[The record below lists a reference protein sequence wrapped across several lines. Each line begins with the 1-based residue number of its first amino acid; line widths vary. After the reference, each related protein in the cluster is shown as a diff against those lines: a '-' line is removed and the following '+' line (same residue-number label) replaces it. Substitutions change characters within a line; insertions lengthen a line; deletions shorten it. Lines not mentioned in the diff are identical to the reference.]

1 MIKINFRQCY
11 RHYLA
16 VFTVVYSLI
25 ACDTADK
32 LRPVLT
38 ATTGEVA
45 EAVEQARRDAWPKE
59 IRREVYDDAETFLT
73 PRFQFMAEL
82 YEDDKSTLWSMR
94 LDGSDRRRVAD
105 AELLY
110 EGNKKAV
117 VDQVPVRS
125 PNNRYV
131 AMSIDSIEEGTYRT
145 ILDLKEKAHYR
156 MLKGSGRPNFNW
168 TSNSENVIFHTN
180 GKLYNFHVPT
190 KTLKERPDMETL
202 AFFLLPDDKTFV
214 TMQSDGYWLY
224 DFDGN
229 ILEKFVLDIFPNR
242 YIKFPAISPSG
253 SVLAF
258 KTSGG
263 RELRFQWVDVVSGKT
278 LGNEQRDKIIGGSF
292 PFFCDEPYTLFV
304 HDNEFMQHF
313 DLKTLTNKK
322 AEEKE
327 AYIWDMDSLRK
338 FTLINYKASEY
349 YRG

>member
-1 MIKINFRQCY
+1 MIKYLDPTQFRT
-11 RHYLA
+11 RLVA
-16 VFTVVYSLI
+16 ILSLTLVLF
-25 ACDTADK
+25 ACDSADK
-32 LRPVLT
+32 ARPVSTLT
-38 ATTGEVA
+38 PDQVA
-45 EAVEQARRDAWPKE
+45 EAAEQARRDAWPKE
-59 IRREVYDDAETFLT
+59 IRREVYDDPETFST
-73 PRFQFMAEL
+73 PRIQFMAEL

-105 AELLY
+105 SELLY

-145 ILDLKEKAHYR
+145 ILDLKEKTHYR

-224 DFDGN
+224 DFEGN
-229 ILEKFVLDIFPNR
+229 ILEKFVLDIFPNM
-242 YIKFPAISPSG
+242 YIKYPAISPNG
-253 SVLAF
+253 RVLTF
-258 KTSGG
+258 KTSG
-263 RELRFQWVDVVSGKT
+263 REYRHQWVDVKTGKT
-278 LGNEQRDKIIGGSF
+278 LGNELSQNTIRGRF
-292 PFFCDEPYTLFV
+292 PFFGDEPYTMFFSKN
-304 HDNEFMQHF
+304 DFMQHF
-313 DLKTLTNKK
+313 NLNTLKTKRV
-322 AEEKE
+322 EEKE
-327 AYIWDMDSLRK
+327 AYIWDMDRLWK

-349 YRG
+349 YKE